1 MLHEGASVASRQHA
15 GADVHTY
22 YVEVILD
29 NSSRRIP
36 LESDLLKVRKTYNT
50 QTDREDF
57 QLNGKSIR
65 EKELH
70 NIFESG
76 GYSFR
81 AQS

>member
-1 MLHEGASVASRQHA
+1 MLHEGASVASRQQA
-15 GADVHTY
+15 GADVQTY
-22 YVEVILD
+22 YVEVTLD
-29 NSSRRIP
+29 NSTRRIP

-50 QTDREDF
+50 QTDREDY
-57 QLNGKSIR
+57 QLNGKAIR
-65 EKELH
+65 EKELF